1 MPGAGL
7 EPASAYKA
15 DDILNVAPIPIP
27 PPLINQNP
35 SQKQPAGFD
44 FSTFQIPEIPKELPI
59 FNAKPYSMTDS
70 TAKAFASNMGF
81 TEEPFLVEE
90 NTTDGTQ
97 YDWQKGQETL
107 ILSQSRLIYQ
117 NNSLETDQ
125 DLSLDTLKQ
134 ITFSFIQKAS
144 VIGEVTQQDSS
155 KTKFLSISG
164 GERLKSRVSLQDAQ
178 FAEFAFD
185 KQLSGVTI
193 VGEVPSTPY
202 ALTRIKKDGE
212 VAYLASRF
220 FENFTQGET
229 YQIKSSKEVIE
240 EIKSGKG
247 KVVQTQI
254 LDENGQ
260 ALELFRNQPENIEL
274 ATITKLNLA
283 YFLPDDPTQ
292 PIQPIF
298 VFEGTFQSAKG
309 ENGKVIIY
317 LPAIKQTK

>member
-1 MPGAGL
+1 MANLTATAQSIKKIAPFLFFWLIIIFLVGVIIYRFTRKP
-7 EPASAYKA
+7 ERP
-15 DDILNVAPIPIP
+15 APIPIP

-134 ITFSFIQKAS
+134 ITFSFIQKA
-144 VIGEVTQQDSS
+144 
-155 KTKFLSISG
+155 
-164 GERLKSRVSLQDAQ
+164 
-178 FAEFAFD
+178 
-185 KQLSGVTI
+185 
-193 VGEVPSTPY
+193 
-202 ALTRIKKDGE
+202 
-212 VAYLASRF
+212 
-220 FENFTQGET
+220 
-229 YQIKSSKEVIE
+229 
-240 EIKSGKG
+240 
-247 KVVQTQI
+247 
-254 LDENGQ
+254 
-260 ALELFRNQPENIEL
+260 
-274 ATITKLNLA
+274 
-283 YFLPDDPTQ
+283 
-292 PIQPIF
+292 
-298 VFEGTFQSAKG
+298 
-309 ENGKVIIY
+309 
-317 LPAIKQTK
+317 